1 MIEIG
6 KIVKPQGIKGELKVV
21 LDSDFSRLS
30 SLKKV
35 YISGK
40 EFEVQSL
47 SFRDALYLKLFGV
60 ENRNE
65 AELLRGESVF
75 ADEESLL
82 PLEEGEFYFK
92 DLIGLKVVD
101 QHGEEIGKIEDIEQ
115 YGAADIIVVR
125 ERNMLFSVPFLS
137 SIFLKIE
144 GEKAIVSRQEYD
156 NLKING

>member
-30 SLKKV
+30 SLKSV
-35 YISGK
+35 NICGR

-101 QHGEEIGKIEDIEQ
+101 
-115 YGAADIIVVR
+115 
-125 ERNMLFSVPFLS
+125 
-137 SIFLKIE
+137 
-144 GEKAIVSRQEYD
+144 EKARKLER
-156 NLKING
+156 LRT